1 MMRKL
6 LVIAIISICLPC
18 FAEKIYYGVDGKPS
32 SIGNRT
38 IYYGVDG
45 KPSSIG
51 NETIYYRHLGT
62 AEFGLSEASL

>member
-1 MMRKL
+1 MRKL

-32 SIGNRT
+32 SIGN
-38 IYYGVDG
+38 
-45 KPSSIG
+45 
-51 NETIYYRHLGT
+51 ETIYYRHLGT